1 MLRSV
6 FCMRLSTYGMVIGW
20 LGAIFSFLATIIL
33 AIALGFSKQIAE
45 EIVKQQTDQTEMT
58 VDQVHSV
65 LVVILSVYLA
75 FKVINLLASVMLV
88 VGTVKER
95 HLLLLPWLINN
106 GALLAFAVVA
116 HIGLWVSVIAAKP
129 PFLDALPVILL
140 SVALFVL
147 GWYLYYGI
155 YSLFKQ
161 IQASSELQRP
171 LIPPQP
177 PQQGNSYPSYTK
189 I

>member
-1 MLRSV
+1 MLTSV
-6 FCMRLSTYGMVIGW
+6 FCMRLNTYGVVIGW
-20 LGAIFSFLATIIL
+20 LGVIFSFLATIL
-33 AIALGFSKQIAE
+33 LSVALGFVDNIAQQIVDTEKQA
-45 EIVKQQTDQTEMT
+45 DMT
-58 VDQVHSV
+58 VSEVRNV
-65 LVVILSVYLA
+65 LIILFSVYLA
-75 FKVINLLASVMLV
+75 LKVINLLASAMLV

-106 GALLAFAVVA
+106 GVILALAILT
-116 HIGLWVSVIAAKP
+116 HIGLWAQIIGSAMPFMSALPIILISVSV
-129 PFLDALPVILL
+129 LL
-140 SVALFVL
+140 L

-171 LIPPQP
+171 LIPPAT
-177 PQQGNSYPSYTK
+177 QQTNSYPSYTK